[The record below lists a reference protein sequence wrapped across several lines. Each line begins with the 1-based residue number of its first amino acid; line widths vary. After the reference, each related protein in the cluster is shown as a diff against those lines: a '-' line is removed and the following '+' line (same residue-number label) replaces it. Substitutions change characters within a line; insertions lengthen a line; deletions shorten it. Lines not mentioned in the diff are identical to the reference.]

1 MKVLNTVIKYI
12 ITIILAISMIAYFFI
27 QIASSTILSE
37 QYILSKLEETDYYN
51 KIYESVKSNFENYIH
66 QSGLEETVLEN
77 IVSKEKVRKDTK
89 IIISNLY
96 NGLEQKIDTQEI
108 RDNLNKN
115 IKETLG
121 EQNITKTQQS
131 SIDTFVE
138 HICNEYTDTMSHFSY
153 EKQINQYYQKAMQ
166 YINLVKKVLL
176 ITIGLAILLL
186 LLLNLKRIYKFVL
199 LLGISLTTTGTF
211 LVIVN
216 LFINSKVKVQ
226 TITILNDAISDT
238 VRSVLAEILHMIM
251 NNGSIML
258 ISGILLI
265 IIPNLIHN
273 LKKYGM
279 AKEEDTYEN

>member
-1 MKVLNTVIKYI
+1 
-12 ITIILAISMIAYFFI
+12 MIAYFFI

-186 LLLNLKRIYKFVL
+186 LVLNLKRIYKFVL

>member
-1 MKVLNTVIKYI
+1 MKALKTVIKYI
-12 ITIILAISMIAYFFI
+12 ITIILALSMIAYFFI
-27 QIASSTILSE
+27 QLASSTILSE

-51 KIYESVKSNFENYIH
+51 KIYECVKSNFENYIH

-77 IVSKEKVRKDTK
+77 IVSKEKVRKDTN

-96 NGLEQKIDTQEI
+96 DGLEQKIDTQEI

-131 SIDTFVE
+131 SIDTFVD
-138 HICNEYTDTMSHFSY
+138 HICSEYTDTMSHFSY
-153 EKQINQYYQKAMQ
+153 EKQINQYYQKVMQ

-186 LLLNLKRIYKFVL
+186 LVLNLKRIYKFVL

-265 IIPNLIHN
+265 IIPILIHN

>member
-186 LLLNLKRIYKFVL
+186 LVLNLKRIYKFVL
-199 LLGISLTTTGTF
+199 LLGISLKTTGTF